1 MKIKINIVLV
11 LILSILSTLLFV
23 TNSIADNGF
32 KPQKPQ
38 DNSLKI
44 IHVLVA
50 LCDNQ
55 YQGIVPVPAKIGN
68 GDDLTNNLYWGA
80 AYGVKNYF
88 NKSKDWKL
96 IISIKDPVPG
106 VILERVVFKNLH
118 SNTYLVADAYR
129 GREIKKCTTKLLEFA
144 AGKAKEQIQVS
155 DNSQKIKL
163 NIGGQANLIAY
174 IGHNGLMDFQLENYP
189 KQEDK
194 NKRDIVILACASRNY
209 FQNPI
214 LTSGANPILWTT
226 NFMAPE
232 AYVLEA
238 AVNSWVNN
246 ENLENIRL
254 KAAQAYDKYQKCG
267 IKGALRL
274 FSSSW

>member
-1 MKIKINIVLV
+1 MQIKINST
-11 LILSILSTLLFV
+11 ILLTSILWLLLCV
-23 TNSIADNGF
+23 TNSIASNDS
-32 KPQKPQ
+32 KPQKPK
-38 DNSLKI
+38 NNPAKT

-55 YQGIVPVPAKIGN
+55 YQRIVPVPARIGN
-68 GDDLTNNLYWGA
+68 GDDLVNNLYWGA

-88 NKSKDWKL
+88 NKSKEWKL
-96 IISIKDPVPG
+96 ISSTKDPKPG
-106 VILERVVFKNLH
+106 IILERVIFKNNN
-118 SNTYLVADAYR
+118 SNTYLIADAYR
-129 GREIKKCTTKLLEFA
+129 GREIKKCTSDLLNFA
-144 AGKAKEQIQVS
+144 AGKAKEQIEVS
-155 DNSQKIKL
+155 INSEKVKL
-163 NIGGQANLIAY
+163 NAGGQANLIAY
-174 IGHNGLMDFQLENYP
+174 IGHNGLMDFQLDNYP
-189 KQEDK
+189 KQVDE

-238 AVNSWVNN
+238 AVNSWINN
-246 ENLENIRL
+246 ENLESVRL

>member
-1 MKIKINIVLV
+1 MKINNVF
-11 LILSILSTLLFV
+11 LILITWILLCVSCITIRASEVKQRKPL
-23 TNSIADNGF
+23 DNI
-32 KPQKPQ
+32 KT
-38 DNSLKI
+38 

-55 YQGIVPVPAKIGN
+55 YQRIVPVPAKIGN
-68 GDDLTNNLYWGA
+68 GDDLLNNLYWGA

-88 NKSKDWKL
+88 SKSKQWQL
-96 IISIKDPVPG
+96 IASIKDPKAG
-106 VILERVVFKNLH
+106 IILERVVFKNIN

-129 GREIKKCTTKLLEFA
+129 GREIEKCTVNLLEFA
-144 AGKAKEQIQVS
+144 SGRSKDTLEIFDKDKKIQ
-155 DNSQKIKL
+155 L

-174 IGHNGLMDFQLENYP
+174 IGHNGLMDFQIKEYP
-189 KQEDK
+189 KQVSQ
-194 NKRDIVILACASRNY
+194 NKRDIVILACASKNY
-209 FQNPI
+209 FQNAI

-238 AVNSWVNN
+238 AINSWLND
-246 ENLENIRL
+246 EALETLRL
-254 KAAQAYDKYQKCG
+254 KAAQAYNKYQKCG